1 MLVRAVPVRQL
12 VNELSAS
19 VPGTSIASIGLAL
32 ALYTYEIHRMSSL
45 RNVEAGEITAIIP
58 ALISLGALVGIA
70 LVYHQRPFFRLH
82 RHPWTG
88 FSIAGALTLTIFLLS
103 GAAVPLSPAVWL
115 LLRTIQRI
123 GELYLLLCWAE
134 VLTMLPGRAFA
145 VLVAL
150 SLLFLGLFNGLSGLF
165 KQNAVLMLIA
175 LVPLLSAACLYW
187 FKDKRASFDADPAP
201 LGAAGPAG
209 AFDTSL
215 WPSGTGAGT
224 QRSAVLLFLAP
235 LVGYPFVFGHIHYA
249 WLPSQDGDS
258 VSLAIQLGA
267 AAGTAAAGAALLLLI
282 AYFWGRRKIDLYN
295 LLILPPLGIALYLTS
310 LLHEQWVFLYVIPLN
325 VCQKMVLFLAMLT
338 PYLVPAKR
346 SPLCTWCAAFAL
358 YTFGKMLS
366 TSVSSELDNTLYALF
381 VIVFILVLATSSVA
395 GVVLDDNAL
404 SREGRSAG
412 GADRAPEETNS
423 PGGAPSVENGELA
436 VICDALARDYRLT
449 RREGEILRLLAEGM
463 TASAIAETLVVST
476 STAKTHMRNIY
487 LKLDVHTHSE
497 LLLLV
502 HRTATRS

>member
-1 MLVRAVPVRQL
+1 
-12 VNELSAS
+12 
-19 VPGTSIASIGLAL
+19 
-32 ALYTYEIHRMSSL
+32 
-45 RNVEAGEITAIIP
+45 
-58 ALISLGALVGIA
+58 
-70 LVYHQRPFFRLH
+70 
-82 RHPWTG
+82 
-88 FSIAGALTLTIFLLS
+88 
-103 GAAVPLSPAVWL
+103 
-115 LLRTIQRI
+115 
-123 GELYLLLCWAE
+123 
-134 VLTMLPGRAFA
+134 
-145 VLVAL
+145 
-150 SLLFLGLFNGLSGLF
+150 
-165 KQNAVLMLIA
+165 
-175 LVPLLSAACLYW
+175 
-187 FKDKRASFDADPAP
+187 
-201 LGAAGPAG
+201 
-209 AFDTSL
+209 
-215 WPSGTGAGT
+215 
-224 QRSAVLLFLAP
+224 
-235 LVGYPFVFGHIHYA
+235 
-249 WLPSQDGDS
+249 
-258 VSLAIQLGA
+258 
-267 AAGTAAAGAALLLLI
+267 
-282 AYFWGRRKIDLYN
+282 
-295 LLILPPLGIALYLTS
+295 
-310 LLHEQWVFLYVIPLN
+310 
-325 VCQKMVLFLAMLT
+325 MVLFLAMLT
-338 PYLVPAKR
+338 PYLIPAKR

-404 SREGRSAG
+404 SREGRSAD